1 MILLRNSLIDQALKT
16 LKLMRARD
24 RFGEEPEE
32 DTLDC
37 GFLIA
42 EALLLWIGIAG
53 CFRTRASCDRQ
64 IKNAQDRPARNTCP
78 RLPAASA
85 AWADRA
91 GASEAGCRRTAAS
104 SSASGGTSAAS
115 ASRALPGVACA
126 SCRVR
131 GFIRKRCEAHNNPQ
145 RDRMGFSRA
154 PRGLAPECRFTSASA
169 K

>member
-1 MILLRNSLIDQALKT
+1 MILLRNSLIDQALKA
-16 LKLMRARD
+16 LYLMRERD
-24 RFGEEPEE
+24 RFSEEPEE

-91 GASEAGCRRTAAS
+91 
-104 SSASGGTSAAS
+104 
-115 ASRALPGVACA
+115 
-126 SCRVR
+126 
-131 GFIRKRCEAHNNPQ
+131 
-145 RDRMGFSRA
+145 A
-154 PRGLAPECRFTSASA
+154 PRRLGVGAPRQVRQPPAAPLRRQHHAPCLESPAHRAECAGLFEKDARHTITLNGIGWGFPERRED
-169 K
+169 